1 MKNKKVVICPPCG
14 ENVALAT
21 KRGSLN
27 KEIFFTTLLPRL
39 TAVLPPQGREITTRG
54 FTLIELL
61 VVVLIIGI
69 LAAVAL
75 PQYQKAVDKARVSE
89 LFTLAKHIT
98 DMQEVYYLQNGY
110 YAADCEELSIDAPD
124 GYTFDDS
131 KQLINEKKHFEL
143 DCMRDAG
150 SNDRVRAVYQG
161 TLAIENGLLFSS
173 NENNKNR
180 IWCYTSNAKLKPLC
194 KALCG
199 TELTEGSGKKFFIR

>member
-1 MKNKKVVICPPCG
+1 MNRINGNEV
-14 ENVALAT
+14 L
-21 KRGSLN
+21 LN
-27 KEIFFTTLLPRL
+27 TPHPAFGHPL
-39 TAVLPPQGREITTRG
+39 PQGARRTTCG

-89 LFTLAKHIT
+89 LFTLSKHFKEI
-98 DMQEVYYLQNGY
+98 QEVYYLQKGY
-110 YAADCEELSIDAPD
+110 YAADCEELSIDTPD
-124 GYTFDDS
+124 GYTLNES

-143 DCMRDAG
+143 DCMWGAG
-150 SNDRVRAVYQG
+150 SSDRVRAVYQPYTTG
-161 TLAIENGLLFSS
+161 GALAIENGLLFNST
-173 NENNKNR
+173 EDLRNR

-199 TELTEGSGKKFFIR
+199 TELTEGKKCFIR